1 MFGWVENVRSMGGSG
16 GAGGRSARLS
26 GLVDGVR
33 SFGREHA
40 ARILGWG
47 GPEVDERAKL
57 LSRMIAL
64 IVHGLRTKS
73 YEQFVAAYS
82 NPGREPDALKRL
94 SRKASFQLRITPTCW
109 YDAAVSYADDAAR
122 TLSILGGG
130 DDFGVSITTTSA
142 DNRIFAAFITDY
154 DEKPGRDARAM
165 VRALLRQPSY
175 RRVSDGESLL
185 EF

>member
-1 MFGWVENVRSMGGSG
+1 MFGWVENVRSIGGGGG
-16 GAGGRSARLS
+16 GARSARLS

-33 SFGREHA
+33 TFSREHA

-47 GPEVDERAKL
+47 GAEVDERAKL

-82 NPGREPDALKRL
+82 NPGREPDVLKRL
-94 SRKASFQLRITPTCW
+94 GRKANFQLRITPTCW
-109 YDAAVSYADDAAR
+109 YDASVSFADDAAR
-122 TLSILGGG
+122 TLSILGAG
-130 DDFGVSITTTSA
+130 DDFGVSITASST
-142 DNRIFAAFITDY
+142 DNRILAAFVTDY

-165 VRALLRQPSY
+165 VRALLRLPGY